1 MHHHSGQTARHFG
14 LATAARATLIALAAM
29 GVHASAQAQNYAKGL
44 SLIPNE
50 EYEALPAV
58 PRFRAF
64 LPPSADLSEW
74 LPAVGDQGEQS
85 SCTAWSTTYYMR
97 SYYVNRAAGNAARP
111 QSLSPAF
118 VYNQLAP
125 RGARCAEGLAIGRVL
140 DFLKN
145 RGAPPYASFPY
156 AMSSCDA
163 LPDQTVEQQASNFR
177 IRDWKRLERGKLDD
191 VKGEIAAGNPVVIGM
206 LLPPSFSYHKGSAPF
221 DDITPSPDA
230 HAMTVIGY
238 DDNRRAFRLINSW
251 GTAWGDRGY
260 AWVSYRAFQSDV
272 REAYAARVAMPPPPA
287 PLPAPVVVPVP
298 PRPVVAVVEPPKPAP
313 VPPPVVVPPVVQPV
327 VQPVVPPVVT
337 PPKPAP
343 APVVVAPVVPPNPVI
358 DPRPTPL
365 PPVVEP
371 PKPQPAP
378 LVVDPRPQ
386 PVVVAPPAPEPK
398 PVVEPPKP
406 VPPAPVVV
414 VQPPKPEPKPV
425 VEPPKPVPPAPVV
438 VVQPPK
444 PEPKPEPK
452 PVVEPP
458 KPVPAPVVIEPPKP
472 TLKEI
477 EQSIAKLSTDMRC
490 ADVRVTSS
498 GGLLTVSGFVG
509 EQSDAAKL
517 REVLA
522 QAGKAGQYNVQHRP
536 WPQCEALLT
545 LAKPLEESAGLA
557 LSTSKAQLREGDA
570 LSFQVTTPGYAAYLY
585 VSYLQADGQVVHLRR
600 YADQGNKPLPAG
612 TRITLG
618 GKGEYVVSGPAFGQ
632 ESVVVVASAIP
643 LLALDRPQEETE
655 REYLTE
661 FRLAILAQQQVRG
674 RVSAAFLPLS
684 TSKR

>member
-1 MHHHSGQTARHFG
+1 MHHHSGQTARQSG
-14 LATAARATLIALAAM
+14 PAMAVLTALIALAAL
-29 GVHASAQAQNYAKGL
+29 GIHASAQAQTYAKGL

-50 EYEALPAV
+50 EYEAIPAV

-64 LPPSADLSEW
+64 LPPAADLSEW

-97 SYYVNRAAGNAARP
+97 SYYVNRAAGNTARP

-140 DFLKN
+140 DFLKT

-163 LPDQTVEQQASNFR
+163 LPDQTVEQQAGNFR

-206 LLPPSFSYHKGSAPF
+206 LLPPSFSRHKGSAAF
-221 DDITPSPDA
+221 DDTTPSPDA

-238 DDNRRAFRLINSW
+238 DDNLRAFRLINSW

-260 AWVSYRAFQSDV
+260 AWVSYRAFQADV

-287 PLPAPVVVPVP
+287 PLPVPVVLPVP

-313 VPPPVVVPPVVQPV
+313 VPPPVVT
-327 VQPVVPPVVT
+327 PPVVT

-343 APVVVAPVVPPNPVI
+343 VPVVVVPVVPPKPII

-365 PPVVEP
+365 PAPPVIEP

-378 LVVDPRPQ
+378 VVVDPRPQ

-398 PVVEPPKP
+398 PEPKP
-406 VPPAPVVV
+406 A
-414 VQPPKPEPKPV
+414 PKPEPKP
-425 VEPPKPVPPAPVV
+425 EPAPVV

-458 KPVPAPVVIEPPKP
+458 KPAPPAPAPVVVVQPPKPKPAPAPVVVEPPKP
-472 TLKEI
+472 SLKDI
-477 EQSIAKLSTDMRC
+477 EQSIAKLSVDMRC

-498 GGLLTVSGFVG
+498 GGQLTVSGFVG

-517 REVLA
+517 REVLG
-522 QAGKAGQYNVQHRP
+522 QAGKAGQYNVLHRP

-557 LSTSKAQLREGDA
+557 LSTAKPQLREGDA

-612 TRITLG
+612 TRLSLG

-643 LLALDRPQEETE
+643 LLALDRPLEETE

-661 FRLAILAQQQVRG
+661 FRLAILAQQQARG